1 MHTHPNVSM
10 LNKISQFLPSNSVL
24 GDRFVNISIVECGNG
39 FYVDDYV
46 RRLKTTHDVVVL
58 NFFDHY
64 IYDDLTNSNA
74 VNQSLDIIIHVCNLF
89 KNKKI
94 LLLTENFYSE
104 RDLGDNKP
112 NNLEIVVSP
121 TFMYREYDEHISV
134 TIPKKIFTTTT
145 HVLCLNNNPRPHRV
159 GILLYINYLN
169 LESNIKS
176 TFISR
181 ERWLSGVE
189 YDYRTIL
196 SYIYTYSKLHNELN
210 NIDLKE
216 IYKNDAENVY
226 PSNIALSDADNFI
239 EKLSLYYSN
248 SVIAIITESTG
259 IEPTATLT
267 EKFVHCIIGR
277 CFPIIIGTYKNVE
290 LYRNMGYDMF
300 DDIIDHSYDYEPNP
314 FYRMKMAID
323 SNIEILTNKEF
334 AVDLYYKNEHRL
346 DANIENYKKQYNI
359 ILGDTIGNLDA
370 ELSKFGV

>member
-10 LNKISQFLPSNSVL
+10 LNKILQFLSSNSVL

-216 IYKNDAENVY
+216 IYKNDAENIF
-226 PSNIALSDADNFI
+226 PSNIAPSDADNFI